1 MDTNS
6 EIDNIIF
13 FDGVCNLCNSSV
25 NFVIDRD
32 PKAVLKFAT
41 LQSSFAQE
49 LLGQENLNSL
59 ELESIVFYSANR
71 FYERS
76 RAALEIARKMSGGW
90 PVLYVFM
97 IVPEFLRDY
106 IYNLVA
112 AKRYKWFGR
121 TDSCR
126 VPTQELESRF
136 LDS

>member
-6 EIDNIIF
+6 KIDNVIF

-32 PKAVLKFAT
+32 PKGLFKFAT
-41 LQSSFAQE
+41 LQSSFAKE
-49 LLGQENLNSL
+49 LLERESINSL
-59 ELESIVFYSANR
+59 ALESIVFYSDNR
-71 FYERS
+71 LYKRS

-90 PVLYVFM
+90 PLFYALI
-97 IVPEFLRDY
+97 IVPRFLRDS

-112 AKRYKWFGR
+112 TKRYKWFGR

-126 VPTQELESRF
+126 IPTRELESRF
-136 LDS
+136 VDS